1 MKKNMTKRLLAA
13 LLAAALA
20 FSLAACGGKDASS
33 NGESGD
39 SSEAASAALTEEEY
53 QQAVEKF
60 SADMS
65 ELQTSAN
72 EAVSD
77 PESAIAILDEMK
89 VSINEFAS
97 VTPPEVYADAHAK
110 LKSGCESLIA
120 FIDTV
125 AAMTEA
131 TDQAELDELITQ
143 MSEQMEAAMADMTEG
158 VNMLKE
164 TSE

>member
-1 MKKNMTKRLLAA
+1 MKKNITKRLLAA
-13 LLAAALA
+13 LLATALA
-20 FSLAACGGKDASS
+20 FSLTACGGGNDAAGGGETS
-33 NGESGD
+33 ESG
-39 SSEAASAALTEEEY
+39 ETASAALTEEEY

-97 VTPPEVYADAHAK
+97 VTPPEVYADAHEMCIRDRIWCVRPV
-110 LKSGCESLIA
+110 SSSHSTSDSLPWLA
-120 FIDTV
+120 SV
-125 AAMTEA
+125 R
-131 TDQAELDELITQ
+131 
-143 MSEQMEAAMADMTEG
+143 
-158 VNMLKE
+158 
-164 TSE
+164 